1 MCQHIELN
9 DIYKTTMAGF
19 RKNHSTEKLLM
30 KIRDD
35 ITRAMGKGEVTLVMF
50 LDYSKAFDT
59 VDYKTLLVK
68 LRKFGFSLDSTML
81 LLSYLTER
89 KQFVQVMTKNQHK
102 KLFFLVFHKDRYLVR
117 YCSTCT
123 RQIYKIM

>member
-19 RKNHSTEKLLM
+19 RKNHSTETLLM

-68 LRKFGFSLDSTML
+68 LRKFGFLLDSVVIIVSDGT
-81 LLSYLTER
+81 
-89 KQFVQVMTKNQHK
+89 
-102 KLFFLVFHKDRYLVR
+102 
-117 YCSTCT
+117 
-123 RQIYKIM
+123 